1 MKSTIAAFGAEV
13 IDLSEMSGHP
23 NSVFTRDTALST
35 PERFVRLRLG
45 LPTREGEDR
54 WVADARCG
62 CELRSRS
69 GRGFVDLNRSRLRP
83 AVSDRRSTLAGTRYD
98 SRERRERRQCR
109 FELEQPKRRT

>member
-1 MKSTIAAFGAEV
+1 VEQRDLTKSTIAAFGAEG

-45 LPTREGEDR
+45 LPTREGEDL
-54 WVADARCG
+54 WVADAGCG
-62 CELRSRS
+62 CELRSWS
-69 GRGFVDLNRSRLRP
+69 GSGFVDLN
-83 AVSDRRSTLAGTRYD
+83 RSTLAGTRYD